1 LAVKPIKEEIV
12 VDRIAMLVKDFS
24 QGLISRREFMQRA
37 VIWTGSMAVASSLL
51 DSLSPTVAHANQV
64 DPNDPALI
72 STDVKYAAADGV
84 SISAYVTRPKG
95 DGKRPAVIVVSDNWA
110 LDDHNRDVGRRLA
123 KAGYVAIVPDLVSRD
138 GGTSSFPNQ
147 EAVAQAISKLTDN
160 NVMKDLM
167 GAQGY
172 IKGQSFVQPNKIG
185 VIGFCWGGGK
195 TLLFT
200 TQSKDLAATV
210 IYYGPIP
217 KDLDAVKNITA
228 PVLGNYGALDTPISS
243 QVPRLAEEMKKYG
256 KSYDYKIYPD
266 APHAFNSD
274 VRGDRYR
281 PEAAKD
287 AWGRTLEFFKKNLQ
301 G

>member
-1 LAVKPIKEEIV
+1 MPEDLKNLLESYRAGTIT
-12 VDRIAMLVKDFS
+12 
-24 QGLISRREFMQRA
+24 RREFMRRA
-37 VIWTGSMAVASSLL
+37 VVWTGSVAVASSLL
-51 DSLSPTVAHANQV
+51 DSLSPATGFANQV

-72 STDVKYAAADGV
+72 STDVKYPATDGA
-84 SISAYVTRPKG
+84 SINAYVTRPKG
-95 DGKRPAVIVVSDNWA
+95 EGRRPAVIVVSDNQA
-110 LDDHNRDVGRRLA
+110 LDDHNRDIGRRLA
-123 KAGYVAIVPDLVSRD
+123 KAGYVAIVPDVVSRE
-138 GGTSSFPNQ
+138 GGTKSFPNQ
-147 EAVAQAISKLTDN
+147 QAVAKAVAKLTDDN
-160 NVMKDLM
+160 LMKDFM
-167 GAQGY
+167 GAEKY
-172 IKGQSFVQPNKIG
+172 IKSQSYVQPNKIG

-195 TLLFT
+195 AFLFT
-200 TQSKDLAATV
+200 TQSKDLAASV

-217 KDLDAVKNITA
+217 ENLDMVKNISA
-228 PVLGNYGALDTPISS
+228 PVLGNYAGLDKPISS

-274 VRGDRYR
+274 VRPDRYR

>member
-1 LAVKPIKEEIV
+1 
-12 VDRIAMLVKDFS
+12 MLEDLKYLMES
-24 QGLISRREFMQRA
+24 YRAGSITRREFLRRA
-37 VIWTGSMAVASSLL
+37 MLWTGSMAVASSLL
-51 DSLSPTVAHANQV
+51 DSLSPTAVHAANQV

-72 STDVKYAAADGV
+72 STDVKYTAADGA
-84 SISAYVTRPKG
+84 SINAYVTRPKG
-95 DGKRPAVIVVSDNWA
+95 DGRRPAVIVVSDNWA

-123 KAGYVAIVPDLVSRD
+123 KAGYVAIVPDVVSRV
-138 GGTSSFPNQ
+138 GGTSSFASR
-147 EAVAQAISKLTDN
+147 EEVVKAISQLSDD

-167 GAQGY
+167 GAQNY

-185 VIGFCWGGGK
+185 VVGFCWGGGK
-195 TLLFT
+195 TFLFT

-210 IYYGPIP
+210 IFYGPIP

-228 PVLGNYGALDTPISS
+228 PVLGNYGELDKPISS
-243 QVPRLAEEMKKYG
+243 QVPRLAEEMKKNG

-266 APHAFNSD
+266 APHAFYSD
-274 VRGDRYR
+274 VREDRYR

-287 AWGRTLEFFKKNLQ
+287 AWGRTLEFFKKHLQ

>member
-1 LAVKPIKEEIV
+1 MGKGGIMTDQIT
-12 VDRIAMLVKDFS
+12 MLVQDFS
-24 QGLISRREFMQRA
+24 KGLITRREFMRRA
-37 VIWTGSMAVASSLL
+37 VVWTGSVVAASTLL
-51 DSLSPTVAHANQV
+51 DSLDPRIAHADQV

-72 STDVKYAAADGV
+72 STEVKYNATDGA
-84 SISAYVTRPKG
+84 SIGAYVTRPKG
-95 DGKRPAVIVVSDNWA
+95 DARHPAVIVVSDNWA

-138 GGTSSFPNQ
+138 GGTKSFPNR
-147 EAVAQAISKLTDN
+147 EAVAAAISKLNDD
-160 NVMKDLM
+160 NVMKDLL
-167 GAQGY
+167 GAQNY
-172 IKGQSFVQPNKIG
+172 LKGQSFVQPGKIG

-195 TLLFT
+195 AFLFT
-200 TQSKDLAATV
+200 TQSKDLAASV

-217 KDLDAVKNITA
+217 QNLDGVKNITA
-228 PVLGNYGALDTPISS
+228 PVLGNYGELDKPISS
-243 QVPRLAEEMKKYG
+243 QVPRLAEEMKKNG

-287 AWGRTLEFFKKNLQ
+287 AWGRTPAFFQKHLQ
-301 G
+301 S

>member
-1 LAVKPIKEEIV
+1 MPENLIH
-12 VDRIAMLVKDFS
+12 LVES
-24 QGLISRREFMQRA
+24 YRAGTITRREFLHKA
-37 VIWTGSMAVASSLL
+37 ILWTGSVAVASSLL
-51 DSLSPTVAHANQV
+51 DSLSPTTVHANQV

-72 STDVKYAAADGV
+72 STDVKYAATDGA

-95 DGKRPAVIVVSDNWA
+95 DGRRPAVIVVSDNWA

-123 KAGYVAIVPDLVSRD
+123 KAGYVAIVPDVVSRD
-138 GGTSSFPNQ
+138 GGTGSFPSR
-147 EAVAQAISKLTDN
+147 EAVAKAISQLTDD
-160 NVMKDLM
+160 NVMKDLT
-167 GAQGY
+167 GAHNY
-172 IKGQSFVQPNKIG
+172 IKGQSYVQANKIG

-200 TQSKDLAATV
+200 TQNKDLAATV

-228 PVLGNYGALDTPISS
+228 PVLGNYGELDKPISS

-256 KSYDYKIYPD
+256 KSFDYKIYPD

-274 VRGDRYR
+274 TRPDRYR

-287 AWGRTLEFFKKNLQ
+287 AWGRTLEFFKKHLQ

>member
-1 LAVKPIKEEIV
+1 
-12 VDRIAMLVKDFS
+12 MLEDLKYLMDS
-24 QGLISRREFMQRA
+24 YRAGTITRREFLRRA
-37 VIWTGSMAVASSLL
+37 MLWTGSMAVASSLL
-51 DSLSPTVAHANQV
+51 DSLSPTAVHAANQV

-72 STDVKYAAADGV
+72 STDVKYAAADGA
-84 SISAYVTRPKG
+84 SINAYVTRPKG
-95 DGKRPAVIVVSDNWA
+95 DGRRPAVIVVSDNWA

-123 KAGYVAIVPDLVSRD
+123 KAGYVAIVPDVVSRV
-138 GGTSSFPNQ
+138 GGTSSFASR
-147 EAVAQAISKLTDN
+147 EEVAKAIDQLSDD

-167 GAQGY
+167 GAQNY

-185 VIGFCWGGGK
+185 VVGFCWGGGK
-195 TLLFT
+195 TFLFT

-210 IYYGPIP
+210 IFYGPIP

-228 PVLGNYGALDTPISS
+228 PVLGNYGELDKPISS
-243 QVPRLAEEMKKYG
+243 QVPRLAEEMKKNG

-266 APHAFNSD
+266 APHAFYSD
-274 VRGDRYR
+274 VREDRYR

-287 AWGRTLEFFKKNLQ
+287 AWGRTLEFFKKHLQ

>member
-1 LAVKPIKEEIV
+1 
-12 VDRIAMLVKDFS
+12 MLEDLKYLMDS
-24 QGLISRREFMQRA
+24 YRAGTITRREFLRRA
-37 VIWTGSMAVASSLL
+37 MLWTGSMAVASSLL
-51 DSLSPTVAHANQV
+51 DSLSPTAAHAANQV

-72 STDVKYAAADGV
+72 STDVKYTADDGA
-84 SISAYVTRPKG
+84 SINAYVTRPKG
-95 DGKRPAVIVVSDNWA
+95 DGRRPAVIVVSDNWA

-123 KAGYVAIVPDLVSRD
+123 KAGYVAIVPDVVSRV
-138 GGTSSFPNQ
+138 GGTSSFASREEVAKAINQ
-147 EAVAQAISKLTDN
+147 LS
-160 NVMKDLM
+160 LM
-167 GAQGY
+167 GAQNY
-172 IKGQSFVQPNKIG
+172 IKSQSFVQPNKIG

-195 TLLFT
+195 TFLFT

-228 PVLGNYGALDTPISS
+228 PVLGNYGELDKPISS
-243 QVPRLAEEMKKYG
+243 QVPRLAEEMKKNG

-274 VRGDRYR
+274 VREDRYR

-287 AWGRTLEFFKKNLQ
+287 AWGRTLEFFKKHLQ

>member
-1 LAVKPIKEEIV
+1 MGEDLKY
-12 VDRIAMLVKDFS
+12 LVETYNAGK
-24 QGLISRREFMQRA
+24 ITRREFMQRA
-37 VIWTGSMAVASSLL
+37 MLWTGSVAVASSLL
-51 DSLSPTVAHANQV
+51 DSLSPSLAHANQV

-72 STDVKYAAADGV
+72 SADVKFPSADGA
-84 SISAYVTRPKG
+84 SIGAYVTRPKG
-95 DGKRPAVIVVSDNWA
+95 DGRRPAVIVVSDNWA

-123 KAGYVAIVPDLVSRD
+123 KAGYVAIVPDVVSRE
-138 GGTSSFPNQ
+138 GGTSSFPNR
-147 EAVAQAISKLTDN
+147 EAVVQAISKLSDD
-160 NVMKDLM
+160 NVMKDLAA
-167 GAQGY
+167 AQNY

-195 TLLFT
+195 TFLFA
-200 TQSKDLAATV
+200 TQSKDLAAAV

-217 KDLDAVKNITA
+217 QNLDGVKNITA
-228 PVLGNYGALDTPISS
+228 PVLGNYGELDKPISS
-243 QVPRLAEEMKKYG
+243 QVPRLAEEMKKNG

-274 VRGDRYR
+274 VREDRYR

-287 AWGRTLEFFKKNLQ
+287 AWARTLDFFKKNLQ

>member
-1 LAVKPIKEEIV
+1 MPENLIH
-12 VDRIAMLVKDFS
+12 LVES
-24 QGLISRREFMQRA
+24 YRAGTITRREFLHKA
-37 VIWTGSMAVASSLL
+37 ILWTGSVAVASSLL
-51 DSLSPTVAHANQV
+51 DSLSPTAVHANQV

-72 STDVKYAAADGV
+72 STDVKYAADDGV
-84 SISAYVTRPKG
+84 SVNAYVTRPKG
-95 DGKRPAVIVVSDNWA
+95 DGRRPAVIVVSDNGA
-110 LDDHNRDVGRRLA
+110 LDDHNRDTGRKLA
-123 KAGYVAIVPDLVSRD
+123 KAGYVVIVPDVVSRD
-138 GGTSSFPNQ
+138 GGTGSFPNR
-147 EAVAQAISKLTDN
+147 EAVAKAIGQLNDDN
-160 NVMKDLM
+160 LMKDLL
-167 GAQGY
+167 GAHNY
-172 IKGQSFVQPNKIG
+172 IKGQSFVQANKIG

-200 TQSKDLAATV
+200 TQNKDLAATV

-228 PVLGNYGALDTPISS
+228 PVLGNYGELDKPISS

-256 KSYDYKIYPD
+256 KSFDYKIYPD

-274 VRGDRYR
+274 TRPDRYR

>member
-1 LAVKPIKEEIV
+1 
-12 VDRIAMLVKDFS
+12 MLEDLKYLMES
-24 QGLISRREFMQRA
+24 YRAGSITRREFLRRA
-37 VIWTGSMAVASSLL
+37 MLWTGSMAVASSLL
-51 DSLSPTVAHANQV
+51 DSLSPTTVHAANQV

-72 STDVKYAAADGV
+72 STDVKYTAADGA
-84 SISAYVTRPKG
+84 SINAYVTRPKG
-95 DGKRPAVIVVSDNWA
+95 DGRRPAVIVVSDNWA

-123 KAGYVAIVPDLVSRD
+123 KAGYVAIVPDVVSRV
-138 GGTSSFPNQ
+138 GGTSSFASR
-147 EAVAQAISKLTDN
+147 EEVVKAISQLSDD

-167 GAQGY
+167 GAQNY

-185 VIGFCWGGGK
+185 VVGFCWGGGK
-195 TLLFT
+195 TFLFT

-210 IYYGPIP
+210 IFYGPIP

-228 PVLGNYGALDTPISS
+228 PVLGNYGELDKPISS
-243 QVPRLAEEMKKYG
+243 QVPRLAEEMKKNG

-266 APHAFNSD
+266 APHAFYSD
-274 VRGDRYR
+274 VREDRYR

-287 AWGRTLEFFKKNLQ
+287 AWGRTLEFFKKHLQ

>member
-1 LAVKPIKEEIV
+1 
-12 VDRIAMLVKDFS
+12 MLEDLKYLMDS
-24 QGLISRREFMQRA
+24 YRAGTITRREFLRRA
-37 VIWTGSMAVASSLL
+37 MLWTGSMAVASSLL
-51 DSLSPTVAHANQV
+51 DSLSPTAVHAANQV

-72 STDVKYAAADGV
+72 STDVKYSADDGA
-84 SISAYVTRPKG
+84 SINAYVTRPKG
-95 DGKRPAVIVVSDNWA
+95 DGRRPAVIVVSDNWA

-123 KAGYVAIVPDLVSRD
+123 KAGYVAIVPDVVSRV
-138 GGTSSFPNQ
+138 GGTSSFASREEVAKAINQ
-147 EAVAQAISKLTDN
+147 LSDD

-167 GAQGY
+167 GAQNY
-172 IKGQSFVQPNKIG
+172 IKGQSFVQPSKIG

-195 TLLFT
+195 TFLFT

-210 IYYGPIP
+210 IFYGPIP

-228 PVLGNYGALDTPISS
+228 PVLGNYGELDKPISS
-243 QVPRLAEEMKKYG
+243 QVPRLAEEMKKNG

-266 APHAFNSD
+266 APHAFYSD
-274 VRGDRYR
+274 VREDRYR

-287 AWGRTLEFFKKNLQ
+287 AWGRTLEFFKKHLQ

>member
-1 LAVKPIKEEIV
+1 
-12 VDRIAMLVKDFS
+12 MLEDLKYLMES
-24 QGLISRREFMQRA
+24 YRAGSITRREFLRRA
-37 VIWTGSMAVASSLL
+37 MLWTGSMAVASSLL
-51 DSLSPTVAHANQV
+51 DSLSPTAVHAANQV

-72 STDVKYAAADGV
+72 STDVKYTADDGA
-84 SISAYVTRPKG
+84 SINAYVTRPKG
-95 DGKRPAVIVVSDNWA
+95 DGRRPAVIVVSDNWA

-123 KAGYVAIVPDLVSRD
+123 KAGYVAIVPDVVSRV
-138 GGTSSFPNQ
+138 GGTSSFASR
-147 EAVAQAISKLTDN
+147 EEVVKAISQLSDD

-167 GAQGY
+167 GAQNY

-185 VIGFCWGGGK
+185 VVGFCWGGGK
-195 TLLFT
+195 TFLFT

-210 IYYGPIP
+210 IFYGPIP

-228 PVLGNYGALDTPISS
+228 PVLGNYGELDKPISS
-243 QVPRLAEEMKKYG
+243 QVPRLAEEMKKNG

-266 APHAFNSD
+266 APHAFYSD
-274 VRGDRYR
+274 VREDRYR

-287 AWGRTLEFFKKNLQ
+287 AWGRTLEFFKKHLQ